1 MVVVLRFEVD
11 FIREIKVIFSS
22 ILRFLCRG
30 EAFFLS
36 SEGLVV

>member
-22 ILRFLCRG
+22 ILRFLLVQRG
-30 EAFFLS
+30 SFLS
-36 SEGLVV
+36 VF